1 MRANPGGQLDPA
13 EIFGRD
19 KLVARLWEVLG
30 RQSLILTAVRRAGKT
45 SVITKMRAEAPEDC
59 LPIFRDLE
67 QVHTVLEFAELV
79 FEDVENYLSG
89 RTRAVEKARNFIKQ
103 LSGAEAAGI
112 KIPAVVAPHWKKV
125 LTHIIE
131 DIVENEKRTVV
142 FFWDEMP
149 MMLDN
154 IKKREGEQVAM
165 EVLDTL
171 RAFRQTYTNL
181 RMVFTGSIGLHH
193 VITALKQKG
202 YSSSPTNDMYVEEVP
217 PLSAD
222 SAEELAQL
230 LLMGEKIQAD
240 DPAITAQAIAQGV
253 DCVPFYIH
261 HVVDQ
266 LRQANG
272 ATDAAAIEELITTCL
287 TDEKNRWDLE
297 HYRERIE
304 TYYVADEQM
313 FALHLLDILAATDAW
328 LSFDELFNLLKTRV
342 VTEDQEQIR
351 HVLKMLQR
359 DHYLVRK
366 SDGKFGFR
374 FQLIRRWWQW
384 ERGL

>member
-1 MRANPGGQLDPA
+1 MRANPGGQLDPS

-19 KLVARLWEVLG
+19 KLVARLWEVLS

-45 SVITKMRAEAPEDC
+45 SVITKMMAEVPEDC

-67 QVHTVLEFAELV
+67 QVHSVLEFAELV

-89 RTRAVEKARNFIKQ
+89 RTRVVEKARNFIKQ
-103 LSGAEAAGI
+103 LSGVEAAGI
-112 KIPAVVAPHWKKV
+112 KIPTVAAPHWKKV

-131 DIVENEKRTVV
+131 DIVENQECRVI

-171 RAFRQTYTNL
+171 RAFRQTYPNL

-193 VITALKQKG
+193 VVTALKQKG

-222 SAEELAQL
+222 SAEELARL
-230 LLMGEKIQAD
+230 LITGEQIQTV

-266 LRQANG
+266 LRQSG
-272 ATDAAAIEELITTCL
+272 GSTDAIAIEELITACV
-287 TDEKNRWDLE
+287 TDEKNCWDLE
-297 HYRERIE
+297 HYRERIQ
-304 TYYVADEQM
+304 TYYAADEQTL
-313 FALHLLDILAATDAW
+313 ALHLLDILAVAALP
-328 LSFDELFNLLKTRV
+328 LSFDELFNLLQIRV
-342 VTEDQEQIR
+342 ATEDQEQVR

-359 DHYLVRK
+359 DHYLTRE
-366 SDGKFGFR
+366 SDGKFCFR
-374 FQLIRRWWQW
+374 FQLIQRWWRW